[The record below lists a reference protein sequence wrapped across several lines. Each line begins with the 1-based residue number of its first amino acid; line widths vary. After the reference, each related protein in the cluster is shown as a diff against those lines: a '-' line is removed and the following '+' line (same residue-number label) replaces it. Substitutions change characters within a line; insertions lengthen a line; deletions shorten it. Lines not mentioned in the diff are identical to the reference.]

1 MYNRLYMREALLDMT
16 IAEEIALPRS
26 AAGRMA
32 TAGNGREEEGKK
44 KKRKQGGLK
53 TMPFV
58 LGEL

>member
-1 MYNRLYMREALLDMT
+1 MREALLDMT

-44 KKRKQGGLK
+44 KRKQGGLK